1 MRKKLF
7 HPYWLVALAL
17 LVAGFFAYR
26 WLFTPLADPSL
37 FPVYDPRNVTPP
49 PEKPATPPNPQRNV
63 FFGDLHI
70 HTSLSS
76 DAFTQGVR
84 AFPEDAYTFARGGT
98 IRHPAG
104 YAISLSRPLDFAAVT
119 DHAEYLGT
127 LDTGRPDLLLNRR
140 PLREV
145 LLNSGRLALSWF
157 YIRIGTATGKFARYR
172 IGLAHADPARMRAA
186 WQRIIAAARRH
197 NEPGVFTTFVGY
209 EWTSF
214 YELDDANLHRN
225 VIYRGLDV
233 PERPFSAM
241 DSNNPE
247 DLWRAL
253 QAQEAR
259 GMEAIAIPHN
269 SNASN
274 GRMWMREDFSG
285 DPLSAEYA
293 ELRMRY
299 EPISEIL
306 QVKGSSAAHPVL
318 SPTDEF
324 ASFELYEQLLSAEVV
339 RGEVRGSYMRDA
351 LRTGLE
357 LQQNR
362 GFNPYRFGVIGS
374 SDGHNASSPV
384 EENSYH
390 GKLPAMDGSA
400 GMRTNH
406 ALLLPEERNLAL
418 RWGSGGLAAVWA
430 EENTRDSLF
439 DALRRKESYATSGTR
454 IRLRFFGG
462 WDYPRDLW
470 QRSNPART
478 GYAQGVPMGGVL
490 PARTTARPVLAVSAW
505 KDPEGA
511 NLDRIQV
518 IKGWVDADGQSREKI
533 YNVAAADGRQ
543 PDPQTGRLAPVG
555 NTVDLG
561 TAHYRNSIGAVRLTA
576 VWSDPDFDPA
586 QRAFYYVR
594 VLEIPTPRW
603 STFDALRLG
612 IEPPEPATL
621 QERAISSA
629 IWYRP

>member
-7 HPYWLVALAL
+7 HPYLLLSLVL
-17 LVAGFFAYR
+17 LVAGGFAYR
-26 WLFTPLADPSL
+26 WLFVPLADPSL
-37 FPVYDPRNVTPP
+37 FPAYDPLTATPP
-49 PEKPATPPNPQRNV
+49 PEKPATPPNPQKNV

-70 HTSLSS
+70 HTRLSP

-98 IRHPAG
+98 IPHAAG

-119 DHAEYLGT
+119 DHAEYLGA
-127 LDTGRPDLLLNRR
+127 LDTGRGDQPLNRHS
-140 PLREV
+140 LRHV
-145 LLNSGRLALSWF
+145 LLNSGRLALSGF
-157 YIRIGTATGKFARYR
+157 YIRMGLSTAKFSPRNDQV
-172 IGLAHADPARMRAA
+172 GHADPVRMRAA

-209 EWTSF
+209 EWTSL
-214 YELDDANLHRN
+214 YLPAVANLHRN
-225 VIYRGLDV
+225 VIYRGDAV
-233 PERPFSAM
+233 PGRPFSSM
-241 DSNNPE
+241 DSKNPE

-253 QAQEAR
+253 QEQEAR

-269 SNASN
+269 SNLSN
-274 GRMWMREDFSG
+274 GRMWMREDFRG
-285 DPLSAEYA
+285 RPLSAEYA

-324 ASFELYEQLLSAEVV
+324 ASFELYERLLS
-339 RGEVRGSYMRDA
+339 RDLGTGEPRGSYMRDA

-384 EENSYH
+384 EESSYH
-390 GKLPAMDGSA
+390 GKLPMLDGSA
-400 GMRTNH
+400 GLRTNH
-406 ALLLPEERNLAL
+406 ALLLPEEQNIVM

-430 EENTRDSLF
+430 EENTRASLF

-454 IRLRFFGG
+454 IMLRFFGG
-462 WDYPRDLW
+462 WGYPRDLW

-629 IWYRP
+629 IWYQP